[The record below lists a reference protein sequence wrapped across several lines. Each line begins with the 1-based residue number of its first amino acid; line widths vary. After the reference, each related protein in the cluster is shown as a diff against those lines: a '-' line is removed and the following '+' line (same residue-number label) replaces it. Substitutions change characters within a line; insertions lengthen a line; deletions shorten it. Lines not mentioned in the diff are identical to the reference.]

1 MNLHY
6 RLKSLATFFTLTVF
20 LAGCAGRQAYT
31 RGQKAEL
38 SRDYETAMTQYRIA
52 AEQNPRNID
61 YRLKYEQARFAAA
74 FAHFENGRRALAKND
89 LPTAKTEFTRA
100 LEIDPTHS
108 LAEQELERIN
118 SATNP
123 DVNAP
128 PTQLNFQDLRD
139 STRTDPS
146 VQSQLDLKVTG
157 RISLQ
162 MTQNTRTAYESLAE
176 IAGLNVIFDPD
187 FRGTAIP
194 IELTNVDIYEA
205 LDILSLQARAFW
217 KPLNRNTIIVSP
229 DNQTKR
235 REYEEHVLKTI
246 YLTNTVSS
254 TEITEAI
261 TAIRTL
267 LNMRY
272 VAQSSAMNAI
282 IIRDT
287 PDRVAI
293 AEKIIED
300 IDKSKPEVLVEAVI
314 MEVDRNE
321 LRDLGIAPPTDV
333 GFTGGTP
340 TANNPNTNVNIRDL
354 DALNSGS
361 FSVAIPQALARALA
375 TSGHSNLI
383 QNPSVRASDGKL
395 ASIKIGSQVP
405 VPSGSFQ
412 PAFVGA
418 TGTPVVQYQY
428 INVGV
433 NLDITPR
440 VLLTREI
447 SLVVNVVVSAL
458 AGNRDVGGIILPV
471 LTNRSVQHEIRLK
484 EGETN
489 ILGGI
494 ITDSNSTT
502 ITGLPVLNK
511 IPFLKYFFGQ
521 ERKQSDQTEIIIM
534 LTPHVIRMPQLTD
547 ENMRG
552 LRIGVET
559 KERISSEE
567 EAVAPPRA
575 ASAPAPQPSPSVTA
589 TPPARPTDAAL
600 TFAPNPVIL
609 RGGAPNIVNLV
620 ITGNNIAGAEITLA
634 FDPSSMRIREVQDAG
649 FFSRDGQ
656 VIALVQKIE
665 TENGTA
671 RISLDRQPGAPP
683 ISGSGNV
690 LSLVLEPGI
699 RKGDS
704 VLRVIDFRLR
714 DAQQNSLIGKPA
726 EVRISVP

>member
-1 MNLHY
+1 
-6 RLKSLATFFTLTVF
+6 
-20 LAGCAGRQAYT
+20 
-31 RGQKAEL
+31 
-38 SRDYETAMTQYRIA
+38 
-52 AEQNPRNID
+52 
-61 YRLKYEQARFAAA
+61 
-74 FAHFENGRRALAKND
+74 
-89 LPTAKTEFTRA
+89 
-100 LEIDPTHS
+100 
-108 LAEQELERIN
+108 
-118 SATNP
+118 
-123 DVNAP
+123 
-128 PTQLNFQDLRD
+128 LNFEDLRE

-157 RISLQ
+157 RITLQ
-162 MTQNTRTAYESLAE
+162 NSQNTRAAYESLAE

-187 FRGTAIP
+187 FRPAPIP

-217 KPLNRNTIIVSP
+217 RPLNRNTIIVSP

-235 REYEEHVLKTI
+235 REYEEHIVKTI
-246 YLTNTVSS
+246 YLTNTVGSS
-254 TEITEAI
+254 EATEAI
-261 TAIRTL
+261 TAIRTI

-272 VAQSSAMNAI
+272 VAQSSTMNAI
-282 IIRDT
+282 IVRDT

-300 IDKSKPEVLVEAVI
+300 MDKSKPEVLVEALI

-321 LRDLGIAPPTDV
+321 LRDLGIAPPTDA
-333 GFTGGTP
+333 GFTGAVPPTGGT
-340 TANNPNTNVNIRDL
+340 AANVNIRDL
-354 DALNSGS
+354 DAINSGS
-361 FSVAIPQALARALA
+361 FSVAIPQALARILA

-412 PAFVGA
+412 PAFAGA

-458 AGNRDVGGIILPV
+458 AGNRDVGGILLPV
-471 LTNRSVQHEIRLK
+471 LTNRSVAHEIRLK

-494 ITDSNSTT
+494 ITGRNSTT
-502 ITGLPVLNK
+502 ITGFPGLSK

-521 ERKQSDQTEIIIM
+521 ERKESDQTEIIIM

-547 ENMRG
+547 LNMRG

-559 KERISSEE
+559 KERLEPDQAAPTPAPAPAPAAPA
-567 EAVAPPRA
+567 AVAPARTPA
-575 ASAPAPQPSPSVTA
+575 APIVS
-589 TPPARPTDAAL
+589 TPPPPATRPLDAAL
-600 TFAPNPVIL
+600 TFTPNPVTL
-609 RGGAPNIVNLV
+609 RAGAPNVVNLAV
-620 ITGNNIAGAEITLA
+620 TGTNISGAEITLS
-634 FDPSSMRIREVQDAG
+634 FDPSSTKIREIQDG
-649 FFSRDGQ
+649 GLLSRDGQ

-665 TENGTA
+665 TETGTA
-671 RISLDRQPGAPP
+671 RISLDRQPGAPA
-683 ISGSGNV
+683 ISGTGNV
-690 LSLVLEPGI
+690 LSLLLEPGT

-704 VLRVIDFRLR
+704 SIRVIDFRLR
-714 DAQQNSLIGKPA
+714 DAQQNLLIGRPS
-726 EVRISVP
+726 EVRVSVP